1 MISYWRAR
9 ASSCVLD
16 GLAADE
22 QPIGGRRVD
31 ETSEVVGAVMR
42 PAKLRELAEL
52 AGFSSVEILPIEH
65 PFWKFY
71 RLNP

>member
-1 MISYWRAR
+1 MSYWRAR
-9 ASSCVLD
+9 ASSCVFD

-22 QPIGGRRVD
+22 QPIIGRVD

-42 PAKLRELAEL
+42 PTKLRELAQL